1 MRPGWASSEPRG
13 QWCAPGQPSSPGRHP
28 PPSSG
33 RPLFSRLLPP
43 TGGSA
48 NDEAS
53 SRIHLRSPVRP
64 SPACGPP
71 GGTGALGPFPGLRTL
86 QLPAAHAGAGT
97 VLAHWTGSYVTD
109 ISRSP
114 FDERHSSHATS
125 CRTPCSSQVSPGVHL
140 VGPRSAEQL
149 VDVVGADPDLLVVVA
164 AQLDVVEHVE
174 VAVGLAI
181 LVQPDQRAGDVERHP
196 HRLVALVRDQRVRL
210 ARRLVDPVAG
220 GRGPVVLQVPPLA
233 GD

>member
-13 QWCAPGQPSSPGRHP
+13 RWCAPGQPNTSGRHP

-33 RPLFSRLLPP
+33 RPLFSRLLQP
-43 TGGSA
+43 TGESA

-53 SRIHLRSPVRP
+53 SRIHSRSPVRS
-64 SPACGPP
+64 SPACGLPD
-71 GGTGALGPFPGLRTL
+71 GTGALGPFPGLRTL

-125 CRTPCSSQVSPGVHL
+125 CRTTWFIQDEPVGVKWTWKRGCRASQVL
-140 VGPRSAEQL
+140 ISAVL
-149 VDVVGADPDLLVVVA
+149 WVA
-164 AQLDVVEHVE
+164 
-174 VAVGLAI
+174 
-181 LVQPDQRAGDVERHP
+181 
-196 HRLVALVRDQRVRL
+196 
-210 ARRLVDPVAG
+210 
-220 GRGPVVLQVPPLA
+220 
-233 GD
+233 

>member
-13 QWCAPGQPSSPGRHP
+13 RWCAPGRPGSPGRHP

-97 VLAHWTGSYVTD
+97 VLTHWTGSYVTD

-125 CRTPCSSQVSPGVHL
+125 CRTAWSSQ
-140 VGPRSAEQL
+140 EQL
-149 VDVVGADPDLLVVVA
+149 VGVKCRVIRWFSGRASHRRISGGLLRAVVV
-164 AQLDVVEHVE
+164 QHHVQSYPG
-174 VAVGLAI
+174 VASGNL
-181 LVQPDQRAGDVERHP
+181 LP
-196 HRLVALVRDQRVRL
+196 HAHSFLL
-210 ARRLVDPVAG
+210 
-220 GRGPVVLQVPPLA
+220 PL
-233 GD
+233 